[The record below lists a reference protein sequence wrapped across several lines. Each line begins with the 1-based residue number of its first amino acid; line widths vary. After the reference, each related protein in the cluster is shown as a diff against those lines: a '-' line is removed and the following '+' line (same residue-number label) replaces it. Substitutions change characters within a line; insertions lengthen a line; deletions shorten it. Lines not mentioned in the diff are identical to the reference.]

1 MKHLVICDYG
11 SFVGLNSHRLTIRQG
26 TETKIYPLNRLHT
39 VSIAKRGVS
48 ISSDVI
54 EEFSERGIKLF
65 FLDYRG
71 VANSAIVGQSQHGVV
86 SVRLAQ
92 MKYCHEDPLPLAKRV
107 VSAKIKNQRA
117 VLKYLDKYHQNSV
130 LQKAS
135 DSLSLYSKKSS
146 EVRDFETLLGFEGS
160 AANAYF
166 QALRSSNLFSSSFV
180 KREGRGSQEINN
192 SLLNLGYS
200 VLSSYILNCIVNAG
214 LEPYLGFLH
223 QQRPGKMALVLDLM
237 EEYRAWVVDRSVI
250 KLRSK
255 SEGKQFLDATLKKSL
270 ISEVQRTCSKKY
282 QYKGKKLKLEH
293 IMQRQVY
300 RLCGNFF
307 HEKKYSPYLFK
318 W

>member
-11 SFVGLNSHRLTIRQG
+11 SFVGLNSHRLSIRQG
-26 TETKIYPLNRLHT
+26 AETRNYPLNRLHT

-48 ISSDVI
+48 ISSDAI

-71 VANSAIVGQSQHGVV
+71 VANSAIIGQSQHGVV

-92 MKYCHEDPLPLAKRV
+92 MNYCHNDPLPLAKLV

-117 VLKYLDKYHQNSV
+117 VLKYLDKYHQNSA

-135 DSLSLYSKKSS
+135 DSLSLISKNSG
-146 EVRDFETLLGFEGS
+146 EARDLETLLGFEGS

-166 QALRSSNLFSSSFV
+166 QALRSSGLFSSSFV

-192 SLLNLGYS
+192 SLMNLGYS

-255 SEGKQFLDATLKKSL
+255 SEGKQFLDAKLKKSL
-270 ISEVQRTCSKKY
+270 ISEVQRTCSTKY
-282 QYKGKKLKLEH
+282 QYRGKKLKLEH

>member
-11 SFVGLNSHRLTIRQG
+11 TFVGLNSHRLAISQG
-26 TETKIYPLNRLHT
+26 DNTRNYPLNRLQS

-54 EEFSERGIKLF
+54 EEFSERGIKLY

-71 VANSAIVGQSQHGVV
+71 VASSAIIGQSQHGVV

-92 MKYCHEDPLPLAKRV
+92 MNYCRNNPLPLAKLV

-117 VLKYLDKYHQNSV
+117 VLKHLDKYHQNPA
-130 LQKAS
+130 LQIAA
-135 DSLSLYSKKSS
+135 DALSLYSKKSS
-146 EVRDFETLLGFEGS
+146 KARDFETLLGFEGS
-160 AANAYF
+160 SAHAYF
-166 QALRSSNLFSSSFV
+166 QALRSSSLFSSSFV

-192 SLLNLGYS
+192 CLLNLGYS

-237 EEYRAWVVDRSVI
+237 EEYRAWVVDRSVV

-255 SEGKQFLDATLKKSL
+255 SEGSQFLDPALKKSL
-270 ISEVQRTCSKKY
+270 ISEVQRTCSRKY

-293 IMQRQVY
+293 IMQRQIY

-307 HEKKYSPYLFK
+307 NEKKYSPYLFK

>member
-11 SFVGLNSHRLTIRQG
+11 TFIGLSYSRLAVRQESG
-26 TETKIYPLNRLHT
+26 TKYYPLNRLQT
-39 VSIAKRGVS
+39 VSIAKRGIS

-71 VANSAIVGQSQHGVV
+71 VATSAIIGQSQHGVV

-92 MKYCHEDPLPLAKRV
+92 MKFCHDNPLPLAKKI

-117 VLKYLDKYHQNSV
+117 VLKHLDKYHQN
-130 LQKAS
+130 LALRTAS
-135 DSLSLYSKKSS
+135 EALTLYSNKCI
-146 EVRDFETLLGFEGS
+146 EVNNIEKLLGFEGAS
-160 AANAYF
+160 ANVYF
-166 QALRSSNLFSSSFV
+166 QALKSANLFSSSFV
-180 KREGRGSQEINN
+180 KREGRGSREINN
-192 SLLNLGYS
+192 TLLNLGYT

-223 QQRPGKMALVLDLM
+223 QKRPGKMALVLDMM

-250 KLRSK
+250 KLRTK
-255 SEGKQFLDATLKKSL
+255 SEGKNFLDPALKKAL
-270 ISEVQRTCSKKY
+270 ISEVQSTCSRKY
-282 QYKGKKLKLEH
+282 QYKGKKHKLEH
-293 IMQRQVY
+293 IMQRQIY

-307 HEKKYSPYLFK
+307 DEKTYTPYLFK